1 MCLSPLWQQARL
13 CPCQAW
19 RTRVFP
25 VCAEPDGVEH
35 LEAICRSQE
44 HSRCKTLVGILLAR
58 YPRKA
63 LLCCL
68 LGASLLPSSSSL
80 SFPSPPLTH
89 RAMEGVATYV
99 CFTDEEW
106 ALWEW
111 ADPFFPS
118 VWRLMGKELAKFLYI
133 KVQKKN
139 WSLLGSW
146 EEERKSCSFVDK
158 GGVYINTFRMV
169 LQRLP
174 IYALSLFKIHLWRI
188 EIFLLEFL
196 I

>member
-1 MCLSPLWQQARL
+1 MQDPGRHSPGKV
-13 CPCQAW
+13 P
-19 RTRVFP
+19 
-25 VCAEPDGVEH
+25 
-35 LEAICRSQE
+35 QE
-44 HSRCKTLVGILLAR
+44 S
-58 YPRKA
+58 A

-68 LGASLLPSSSSL
+68 LGGQLASFEWFLEFSLPT
-80 SFPSPPLTH
+80 LTH

-106 ALWEW
+106 ALWAW
-111 ADPFFPS
+111 ADPFFPFA
-118 VWRLMGKELAKFLYI
+118 WHLMGKELAKFLYI
-133 KVQKKN
+133 KVQKEN

-158 GGVYINTFRMV
+158 GGVYMNMFRMV

-188 EIFLLEFL
+188 EMFLLEFL